1 PVLPGLRPGQRPVRP
16 APPARNRPREAP
28 VPRTDRE
35 GRRSPGSAAAAGPGP
50 APRRRPGAGVRRRCH
65 SRRPPGRAHPGRSCP
80 GRKDQPGRTPPLVR
94 MRQRCQ
100 GRRAA
105 RKDPRRR
112 LVPRPHRPAR
122 DRPPRPG
129 PARARTRPAVRAASW
144 GREPRLSLL
153 LRCGPGHVRPSWFPL
168 SSHRYRRMTCRQGPD
183 ERIYLKP
190 KPPGSPQHSPTTAIR
205 SDPMRAVVITQPG
218 GPEVLRLEEVPDP
231 VPGAG
236 EVLVKVA
243 AAGLNRADVLQ
254 RQGHYPPPPGSPPY
268 PGMECSGEIVELG
281 PGVAGWQVGD
291 EVCALLGGGAYA
303 EKVAVPHGQLLPIPD
318 GVSLVDAAALPE
330 ATCTIQGTVYQMAH
344 AEGCTVACTAGSP
357 EKLAR
362 CRELGADLAISYRD
376 EDFTAAVLEFTGW
389 HGADVIL
396 DIMGAPYLAR
406 NLDALATWGRL
417 VGIATRGGS
426 RAEIDLGL
434 LMLKRATIVAATLRT
449 RTAAE
454 KAEGVAATRE
464 HI

>member
-1 PVLPGLRPGQRPVRP
+1 
-16 APPARNRPREAP
+16 
-28 VPRTDRE
+28 
-35 GRRSPGSAAAAGPGP
+35 
-50 APRRRPGAGVRRRCH
+50 
-65 SRRPPGRAHPGRSCP
+65 
-80 GRKDQPGRTPPLVR
+80 
-94 MRQRCQ
+94 
-100 GRRAA
+100 
-105 RKDPRRR
+105 
-112 LVPRPHRPAR
+112 
-122 DRPPRPG
+122 
-129 PARARTRPAVRAASW
+129 
-144 GREPRLSLL
+144 
-153 LRCGPGHVRPSWFPL
+153 
-168 SSHRYRRMTCRQGPD
+168 
-183 ERIYLKP
+183 
-190 KPPGSPQHSPTTAIR
+190 
-205 SDPMRAVVITQPG
+205 MRAVIITQPG

-231 VPGAG
+231 VPGPG
-236 EVLVKVA
+236 EVLVAVA

-268 PGMECSGEIVELG
+268 PGMECSGRIIELG
-281 PGVAGWQVGD
+281 PEVAGWQVGD

-303 EKVAVPHGQLLPIPD
+303 EKVAVPQGQLLPVPQ

-344 AEGCTVACTAGSP
+344 LAAGETFLVHGGAGGIGTFAIQIANAEGCTVACTAGSP

-426 RAEIDLGL
+426 RAEVDLGL

-449 RTAAE
+449 RTIAE
-454 KAEGVAATRE
+454 KAEVVAATRE
-464 HI
+464 HIWPLISAGKVVPVIHAILPMSEAAEAHRLLDDGSHIGKILLVN

>member
-1 PVLPGLRPGQRPVRP
+1 
-16 APPARNRPREAP
+16 
-28 VPRTDRE
+28 
-35 GRRSPGSAAAAGPGP
+35 
-50 APRRRPGAGVRRRCH
+50 
-65 SRRPPGRAHPGRSCP
+65 
-80 GRKDQPGRTPPLVR
+80 
-94 MRQRCQ
+94 
-100 GRRAA
+100 
-105 RKDPRRR
+105 
-112 LVPRPHRPAR
+112 
-122 DRPPRPG
+122 
-129 PARARTRPAVRAASW
+129 
-144 GREPRLSLL
+144 
-153 LRCGPGHVRPSWFPL
+153 
-168 SSHRYRRMTCRQGPD
+168 
-183 ERIYLKP
+183 
-190 KPPGSPQHSPTTAIR
+190 
-205 SDPMRAVVITQPG
+205 MRAVIITQPG

-231 VPGAG
+231 VPGPG
-236 EVLVKVA
+236 EVLMAVA

-268 PGMECSGEIVELG
+268 PGMECSGRIIELG
-281 PGVAGWQVGD
+281 PEVTGWQVGD

-303 EKVAVPHGQLLPIPD
+303 EKVAVPQGQLLPVPH

-344 AEGCTVACTAGSP
+344 LAPGETFLVHGGAGGIGTFAIQIANAEGCTVACTAGSP

-426 RAEIDLGL
+426 RAEVDLGL

-449 RTAAE
+449 RTVAE
-454 KAEGVAATRE
+454 KAEVVAATRE
-464 HI
+464 HIWPLISAGKVVPVIHAILPMSEAAEAHRLLDDGSHIGKILLVN

>member
-1 PVLPGLRPGQRPVRP
+1 
-16 APPARNRPREAP
+16 
-28 VPRTDRE
+28 
-35 GRRSPGSAAAAGPGP
+35 
-50 APRRRPGAGVRRRCH
+50 
-65 SRRPPGRAHPGRSCP
+65 
-80 GRKDQPGRTPPLVR
+80 
-94 MRQRCQ
+94 
-100 GRRAA
+100 
-105 RKDPRRR
+105 
-112 LVPRPHRPAR
+112 
-122 DRPPRPG
+122 
-129 PARARTRPAVRAASW
+129 
-144 GREPRLSLL
+144 
-153 LRCGPGHVRPSWFPL
+153 
-168 SSHRYRRMTCRQGPD
+168 
-183 ERIYLKP
+183 
-190 KPPGSPQHSPTTAIR
+190 
-205 SDPMRAVVITQPG
+205 MRAVIITQPG

-231 VPGAG
+231 VPGRG
-236 EVLVKVA
+236 EALVAVA

-268 PGMECSGEIVELG
+268 PGMECSGRIIELG
-281 PGVAGWQVGD
+281 PEVAGWQVGD

-303 EKVAVPHGQLLPIPD
+303 EKVAVPQGQLLPVPD

-344 AEGCTVACTAGSP
+344 LAPGETFLVHGGAGGIGTFAIQIANAEGCTVACTAGSP

-396 DIMGAPYLAR
+396 DIMGASYLAR

-426 RAEIDLGL
+426 RAEVDLGL

-449 RTAAE
+449 RTVAE
-454 KAEGVAATRE
+454 KAEVVAATRE
-464 HI
+464 HIWPLISAGKVIPVIHAVLPMSEAAEAHRMLDDGSHVGKILLVN

>member
-1 PVLPGLRPGQRPVRP
+1 
-16 APPARNRPREAP
+16 
-28 VPRTDRE
+28 
-35 GRRSPGSAAAAGPGP
+35 
-50 APRRRPGAGVRRRCH
+50 
-65 SRRPPGRAHPGRSCP
+65 
-80 GRKDQPGRTPPLVR
+80 
-94 MRQRCQ
+94 
-100 GRRAA
+100 
-105 RKDPRRR
+105 
-112 LVPRPHRPAR
+112 
-122 DRPPRPG
+122 
-129 PARARTRPAVRAASW
+129 
-144 GREPRLSLL
+144 
-153 LRCGPGHVRPSWFPL
+153 
-168 SSHRYRRMTCRQGPD
+168 
-183 ERIYLKP
+183 
-190 KPPGSPQHSPTTAIR
+190 
-205 SDPMRAVVITQPG
+205 MRAVIITQPG

-231 VPGAG
+231 VPGPG
-236 EVLVKVA
+236 EVLVAVT

-268 PGMECSGEIVELG
+268 PGMECSGRIIELG
-281 PGVAGWQVGD
+281 PEVTGWQVGD

-303 EKVAVPHGQLLPIPD
+303 EQVAVPQGQLLPIPD

-344 AEGCTVACTAGSP
+344 LAPGETFLVHGGAGGIGTFAIQIANAEGCTVACTAGSP

-426 RAEIDLGL
+426 RAEVDLGL

-449 RTAAE
+449 RTVAE
-454 KAEGVAATRE
+454 KAEVVAATRE
-464 HI
+464 HIWPLISAGKVVPVIHAVLPMSEAAEAHRMLDDGSHIGKILLVN

>member
-1 PVLPGLRPGQRPVRP
+1 
-16 APPARNRPREAP
+16 
-28 VPRTDRE
+28 
-35 GRRSPGSAAAAGPGP
+35 
-50 APRRRPGAGVRRRCH
+50 
-65 SRRPPGRAHPGRSCP
+65 
-80 GRKDQPGRTPPLVR
+80 
-94 MRQRCQ
+94 
-100 GRRAA
+100 
-105 RKDPRRR
+105 
-112 LVPRPHRPAR
+112 
-122 DRPPRPG
+122 
-129 PARARTRPAVRAASW
+129 
-144 GREPRLSLL
+144 
-153 LRCGPGHVRPSWFPL
+153 
-168 SSHRYRRMTCRQGPD
+168 
-183 ERIYLKP
+183 
-190 KPPGSPQHSPTTAIR
+190 
-205 SDPMRAVVITQPG
+205 MRAVVITQPG

-231 VPGAG
+231 VPDPG
-236 EVLVKVA
+236 EVLVAVA

-268 PGMECSGEIVELG
+268 PGMECSGRIIELG
-281 PGVAGWQVGD
+281 PEVTGWQVGD

-303 EKVAVPHGQLLPIPD
+303 EQVAVPQGQLLPVPD

-344 AEGCTVACTAGSP
+344 LAPGETFLVHGGAGGIGTFAIQIANAEGCTVACTAGSP

-426 RAEIDLGL
+426 RAEVDLGL
-434 LMLKRATIVAATLRT
+434 LMLKRATIVAATLRS
-449 RTAAE
+449 RTVAE
-454 KAEGVAATRE
+454 KAEVVAATRE
-464 HI
+464 HIWPLISAGKVVPVIHAVLPMSEAAEAHRMLDDGSHIGKILLVN

>member
-1 PVLPGLRPGQRPVRP
+1 
-16 APPARNRPREAP
+16 
-28 VPRTDRE
+28 
-35 GRRSPGSAAAAGPGP
+35 
-50 APRRRPGAGVRRRCH
+50 
-65 SRRPPGRAHPGRSCP
+65 
-80 GRKDQPGRTPPLVR
+80 
-94 MRQRCQ
+94 
-100 GRRAA
+100 
-105 RKDPRRR
+105 
-112 LVPRPHRPAR
+112 
-122 DRPPRPG
+122 
-129 PARARTRPAVRAASW
+129 
-144 GREPRLSLL
+144 
-153 LRCGPGHVRPSWFPL
+153 
-168 SSHRYRRMTCRQGPD
+168 
-183 ERIYLKP
+183 
-190 KPPGSPQHSPTTAIR
+190 
-205 SDPMRAVVITQPG
+205 MRAVVITQPG

-231 VPGAG
+231 VPGPG
-236 EVLVKVA
+236 EVLVAVA

-268 PGMECSGEIVELG
+268 PGMECSGRIIELG
-281 PGVAGWQVGD
+281 PEVAGWQVGD

-303 EKVAVPHGQLLPIPD
+303 EQVAVPQGQLLPVPD

-344 AEGCTVACTAGSP
+344 LAPGETFLVHGGAGGVGTFAIQIANAEGCTVACTAGSP

-426 RAEIDLGL
+426 RAEVDLGL

-449 RTAAE
+449 RTVAE
-454 KAEGVAATRE
+454 KAEVVAATRE
-464 HI
+464 HIWPLISAGKVVPVIHAVLPMSEAAEAHRMLDDGSHIGKILLVN